1 MSAMAR
7 FWSWLAVW
15 CGKHA
20 GLVGVIGL
28 VVTVFLALGM
38 TQLKFQTS
46 QASYLNKSDLVYK
59 DDVHYEDLFGGQAM
73 VVMFTMQ
80 DGRTID
86 QFFTPHN
93 LTQLDALAGE
103 LRANAK
109 THQIFNVIDPATA
122 LKYSSDLTLDQ
133 VVDGRVVPAANIT
146 QSVAGGSLLRAT
158 QIDGTAAGRAARQKD
173 AVTTLQREA
182 AVQGTKTLTNAEWVK
197 FLLYNNEPTPT
208 IRLVLRTFFPDVHH
222 AEMIVRLDGNQAL
235 DAQSASA
242 DYVQQTAAKYHFDG
256 ATTLT
261 TGAPSLL
268 ENINNYLK
276 GGMFL
281 LGGIA
286 ALVMIVILLVLF
298 DVRWRL
304 LPLAVIAVGLIWAF
318 GLAGYLHIPLTLATI
333 AGLPVM
339 LGVGIDYA
347 IQMHARVEEEVILN
361 HAEHPIQETARNLC
375 PALLVVTFDAVF
387 AFAALSFAKVPMIR
401 QFGALLAVGIVMIC
415 LCSIVAPLAVLGIRE
430 YKSPTRRQ
438 PSKRSETLG
447 RIVVRLGDLPK
458 SAAVPLAIISLV
470 IFFAG
475 LAVEGRITL
484 QTDPIQWVN
493 PHSQVIH
500 DIHALEHGTGSANE
514 LGVFVQA
521 PNVFTNE
528 VVTTVDLFTHRQLTQ
543 NHDKLASASSIVA
556 IISDLI
562 NDVPGASHVVPTGT
576 EVHDAYIVAPRD
588 IQTSSATDDA
598 TAMNIVF
605 RTGTPSREGLPL
617 DQQAG
622 VVNTM
627 RAQLKATSTVTL
639 TNGTTIHGML
649 PAGVRAT
656 PSGLAVVGVGLLN
669 NLESNR
675 VMLTYLAII
684 FVGLFLAIRLRSLI
698 RSLLSLVPVLI
709 AVGAASLVAWA
720 LNLKLSPLTAV
731 GGPLVVAVCTEFTS
745 LILLRF
751 VEERGKGFG
760 PKEAVDRTASR
771 TGRAF
776 IVSGLTAISG
786 VAVISTSSMP
796 LLRDFG
802 IVVGMN
808 VAVAL
813 VSALVF
819 LPPMLVWADS
829 DGRNWVS
836 RHLVPD
842 SSLTPDN
849 GVARPIEPGGEPAE
863 PTEPSGAHV

>member
-1 MSAMAR
+1 MR
-7 FWSWLAVW
+7 QFWSWLAVW

-28 VVTVFLALGM
+28 LLTLTLAAGT

-46 QASYLNKSDLVYK
+46 QASYLNRTDQIYK
-59 DDVHYEDLFGGQAM
+59 DDVRYEQLFGGQAM
-73 VVMFTMQ
+73 VVMFTMN
-80 DGRTID
+80 DGATID
-86 QFFTPHN
+86 QFFTPEN
-93 LTQLDALAGE
+93 VTKLDALVAQLHAG
-103 LRANAK
+103 A
-109 THQIFNVIDPATA
+109 TQHQIVGVLAPTTILTF
-122 LKYSSDLTLDQ
+122 SSSLVTEQ
-133 VVDGRVVPAANIT
+133 VVDGRGVPAADIT
-146 QSVAGGSLLRAT
+146 KSIAGASLLRAT
-158 QIDGTAAGRAARQKD
+158 AVDPTASGKAARGKD
-173 AVTTLQREA
+173 AITTLNREA
-182 AVQGTKTLTNAEWVK
+182 AVTGAKTLTNPAWVK
-197 FLLYNNEPTPT
+197 FLLYNNTPTPT
-208 IRLVLRTFFPDVHH
+208 IRLPLRTFFPDTHH
-222 AEMIVRLDGNQAL
+222 AEIIVRLKGNQPL

-242 DYVQQTAAKYHFDG
+242 DYVTQTAANYHFSN

-261 TGAPSLL
+261 TGAPALL

-304 LPLAVIAVGLIWAF
+304 LPLGVIVIGLIWAF
-318 GLAGYLHIPLTLATI
+318 GMAGYLHIPLTLATI

-347 IQMHARVEEEVILN
+347 IQMQARVEEEVVLN
-361 HAEHPIQETARNLC
+361 KSEHPIQETARNLC

-387 AFAALSFAKVPMIR
+387 AFSALYFAKVPMIR

-415 LCSIVAPLAVLGIRE
+415 LCSILAPLAALGIRE
-430 YKSPTRRQ
+430 YKSPTVRQ
-438 PSKRSETLG
+438 PSRRSEALG
-447 RIVVRLGDLPK
+447 RLVEKMGGLPTR
-458 SAAVPLAIISLV
+458 SAVPLIILSLLV
-470 IFFAG
+470 FFG
-475 LAVEGRITL
+475 GILVEGKLTL
-484 QTDPIQWVN
+484 QTDPVQWVN

-500 DIHALEHGTGSANE
+500 NINALEHGTGSANE

-521 PNVFTNE
+521 PDVFSDD
-528 VVTTVDLFTHRQLTQ
+528 VVRSVDLFTTAQLKI
-543 NHDKLASASSIVA
+543 NADKLVSATSIVA
-556 IISDLI
+556 SVSDLV
-562 NDVPGASHVVPTGT
+562 NDVPGANHVVPTGT
-576 EVHDAYIVAPRD
+576 EVHDAYLVAPPDLQRA
-588 IQTSSATDDA
+588 SATPDA
-598 TAMNIVF
+598 RAMNIVF
-605 RTGTPSREGLPL
+605 RTGTPLRTSLAL
-617 DQQAG
+617 DKQATL
-622 VVNTM
+622 VTTM
-627 RAQLKATSTVTL
+627 RDQLTP
-639 TNGTTIHGML
+639 NGTTTVVKGVTYRGDL
-649 PAGVRAT
+649 PAGVTAT

-675 VMLTYLAII
+675 VLLTYLAIL
-684 FVGLFLAIRLRSLI
+684 FVGLFLTVRLRSLV

-709 AVGAASLVAWA
+709 AVGAASLVAYV
-720 LNLKLSPLTAV
+720 LHLKLSPLTAV

-751 VEERGKGFG
+751 VEERGKGFA
-760 PKEAVDRTASR
+760 PREAVDHTASR

-786 VAVISTSSMP
+786 VAVIATSSMP

-813 VSALVF
+813 ISALVF

-842 SSLTPDN
+842 STLTTKRDDAGQPRV
-849 GVARPIEPGGEPAE
+849 VADEPVG
-863 PTEPSGAHV
+863 

>member
-1 MSAMAR
+1 MKR

-20 GLVGVIGL
+20 GLVGILGL
-28 VVTVFLALGM
+28 LLTLALAAGT

-46 QASYLNKSDLVYK
+46 QASYLNRSDQVYK
-59 DDVHYEDLFGGQAM
+59 DDVRYEQLFGGQAM
-73 VVMFTMQ
+73 VMMVTMQ
-80 DGRTID
+80 GGRTID
-86 QFFTPHN
+86 QFFTPGN
-93 LTQLDALAGE
+93 VAKMQAFSAE

-109 THQIFNVIDPATA
+109 KEQLLNVIDSVTI
-122 LKYSSDLTLDQ
+122 LDFDSDLITKN
-133 VVDGRVVPAANIT
+133 VVDGKVVDTPFPT
-146 QSVAGGSLLRAT
+146 GGVAGDALVRGLSADPT
-158 QIDGTAAGRAARQKD
+158 TAGKAARTAD
-173 AVTTLQREA
+173 ATVLLKRASEVT
-182 AVQGTKTLTNAEWVK
+182 GPKTVLNPSWVK
-197 FLLYNNEPTPT
+197 FLLYNDQGN
-208 IRLVLRTFFPDVHH
+208 IRKALHTFFPDKYH
-222 AEMIVRLDGNQAL
+222 AQVIVRLQGNQPL

-242 DYVQQTAAKYHFDG
+242 DYVQQTAAKFHFDL
-256 ATTLT
+256 ATTVT

-286 ALVMIVILLVLF
+286 AAVMVLILLVLF

-304 LPLAVIAVGLIWAF
+304 LPLGVITVGLIWAF

-361 HAEHPIQETARNLC
+361 KAEHPIQETARNLC

-387 AFAALSFAKVPMIR
+387 AFSALYFAKVPMIR

-415 LCSIVAPLAVLGIRE
+415 LCSILLPLASLGIRE
-430 YKSPTRRQ
+430 YKSPTVRE
-438 PSKRSETLG
+438 PSKRSESLG
-447 RIVVRLGDLPK
+447 RLVERLGGLPK
-458 SAAVPLAIISLV
+458 ASAVPLIILSLLV
-470 IFFAG
+470 FFG
-475 LAVEGRITL
+475 GILVEPKLAL

-493 PHSQVIH
+493 PHSTVIRQ
-500 DIHALEHGTGSANE
+500 IHQLVHGTGSANE
-514 LGVFVQA
+514 FGVFVQS
-521 PNVFTNE
+521 PDVFSDQT
-528 VVTTVDLFTHRQLTQ
+528 VAFVDTFTTAQLTV
-543 NHDKLASASSIVA
+543 HEDELISATSIVA
-556 IISDLI
+556 SVSDII
-562 NDVPGASHVVPTGT
+562 NDIPGASHVSPTGT
-576 EVHDAYIVAPRD
+576 EVHDAYLIAPHD
-588 IQTSSATDDA
+588 LQISSATADA
-598 TAMNIVF
+598 RAMNVVF
-605 RTGTPSREGLPL
+605 RTGTPAHTSLPL
-617 DQQAG
+617 NRTAQ
-622 VVNTM
+622 VVKAM
-627 RAQLKATSTVTL
+627 RAELSPGATIPGAQGAGSTV
-639 TNGTTIHGML
+639 
-649 PAGVRAT
+649 PAHVVAT
-656 PSGLAVVGVGLLN
+656 PSGLAVVGVGLLD

-675 VMLTYLAII
+675 VLLTYLAIA
-684 FVGLFLAIRLRSLI
+684 FVAIFLAIRLRSLV

-709 AVGAASLVAWA
+709 AVGAASLVAYA
-720 LNLKLSPLTAV
+720 FGLKLSPLTAV

-751 VEERGKGFG
+751 VEERGKGFE
-760 PKEAVDRTASR
+760 PRAAVDHTASR

-813 VSALVF
+813 LSALVF

-842 SSLTPDN
+842 SSLTPKL
-849 GVARPIEPGGEPAE
+849 GAPTVAPPQEQPVG
-863 PTEPSGAHV
+863 